1 MRIKLQMI
9 QNFVCLPLPP
19 SLTAERGFQAGDE
32 VEIVPDP
39 ERGQIIVRRADA
51 AASAIAATP
60 DFSGALEE
68 FLARHAQAM
77 AELAAL

>member
-1 MRIKLQMI
+1 MRIKLQMV

-19 SLTAERGFQAGDE
+19 SLTQQRGFQAGDE

-39 ERGQIIVRRADA
+39 ERGQLIVRPAGAAPA
-51 AASAIAATP
+51 AAAAP